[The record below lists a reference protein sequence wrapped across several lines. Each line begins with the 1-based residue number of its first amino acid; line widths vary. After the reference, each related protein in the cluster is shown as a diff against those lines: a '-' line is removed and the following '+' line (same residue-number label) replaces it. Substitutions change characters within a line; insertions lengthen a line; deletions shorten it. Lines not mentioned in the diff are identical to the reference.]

1 MISRRANAARL
12 VVLGAVLALAPA
24 KAQTSTPFSSEQRDA
39 IGQVVREY
47 LLKNPEILQEAFTE
61 LERRMQESQR
71 AARVSALQTER
82 DKLFHSPHDYVV
94 GNPQGDVTLIEF
106 MDYNCPFCKR
116 AAADVEALIKAD
128 PKLRVVLKDFP
139 VLGPDSLEASRVA
152 VAAKTQLTGDKVF
165 EFHKRLMGSS
175 GRVNGERAKAVAR
188 EMGLDLARLEKDM
201 NNSEVEAVL
210 RETVALGTKLG
221 VTGTPAFVI
230 GDEIAPGAVGVNP
243 LRLAIMNVRNCGKA
257 VC

>member
-1 MISRRANAARL
+1 MISRRLKGVSLAALGFTLAFASVNAQSPNL
-12 VVLGAVLALAPA
+12 
-24 KAQTSTPFSSEQRDA
+24 FSSEQREA

-47 LLKNPEILQEAFTE
+47 LLKNPEVLQEAFTE
-61 LERRMQESQR
+61 LERRMQETQR

-82 DKLFHSPHDYVV
+82 DKLFHAPHDYVI

-106 MDYNCPFCKR
+106 IDYNCPYCKR
-116 AAADVEALIKAD
+116 AAADVEALIKSD

-152 VAAKTQLTGDKVF
+152 VAAKAQLNGDKLF

-175 GRVNGERAKAVAR
+175 GRVNGERAMAVAK

-201 NNSEVEAVL
+201 NGPAIQAAL
-210 RETVALGTKLG
+210 QETISLGTELG
-221 VTGTPAFVI
+221 ITGTPAFII
-230 GDEIAPGAVGVNP
+230 GDEIAPGAVGVEP
-243 LRLAIMNVRNCGKA
+243 LRLAVMNVRNCGKA